1 MVYLNGG
8 ASGIGGG
15 LIVHGSPVGGSGGY
29 AGEFGQNRP
38 GIAAQDDRRAAGGV
52 LEDEVSRARLLA
64 VAGLHAAD
72 EPTLAAALA
81 GSDSPEV
88 AAELARQRRILS
100 TALANAVNVLNPSL
114 VVLGGFLATVAE
126 SDPAALAAAVAEQA
140 MPAAAEGLDIRVAAL
155 GEDRLAIG
163 AAELAFEQLLADP
176 LQEALT
182 APPGCAF
189 PVGDPGCGARG
200 VIRYTGRQS
209 NRFEAMTAEIAS
221 RRRPPWTPSFLF
233 PGVRGRAPPHSS
245 TPRIRMSSTA
255 SIPIIRPDDYS
266 SVAHPG
272 DLLSRR
278 QRLVYV
284 LVLGALTALG
294 PFTVDLYLPAFPV
307 LQDELG
313 VSAAAVQLTL
323 TGTMIG
329 FGFGQLIVG
338 PWSDKVGRRLP
349 LILATALHIAAS
361 VAAAL
366 APDIV
371 WLSAFRLLQGFGAA
385 AGGVVA
391 MAMVR
396 DLFGG
401 KPLVRMLSRL
411 ALVNGLAPV
420 LAPVIGSQ
428 LLGVMDWRGVFV
440 VLADLRRASCS
451 WPSRSSSSRPC
462 PSPVGTWPGTRRSAT
477 ATPRSSATA
486 CTSARRSSAA

>member
-1 MVYLNGG
+1 
-8 ASGIGGG
+8 
-15 LIVHGSPVGGSGGY
+15 
-29 AGEFGQNRP
+29 
-38 GIAAQDDRRAAGGV
+38 
-52 LEDEVSRARLLA
+52 
-64 VAGLHAAD
+64 
-72 EPTLAAALA
+72 
-81 GSDSPEV
+81 
-88 AAELARQRRILS
+88 
-100 TALANAVNVLNPSL
+100 
-114 VVLGGFLATVAE
+114 
-126 SDPAALAAAVAEQA
+126 
-140 MPAAAEGLDIRVAAL
+140 
-155 GEDRLAIG
+155 
-163 AAELAFEQLLADP
+163 
-176 LQEALT
+176 
-182 APPGCAF
+182 
-189 PVGDPGCGARG
+189 
-200 VIRYTGRQS
+200 
-209 NRFEAMTAEIAS
+209 
-221 RRRPPWTPSFLF
+221 
-233 PGVRGRAPPHSS
+233 
-245 TPRIRMSSTA
+245 MSATA

-266 SVAHPG
+266 ATTHPG

-323 TGTMIG
+323 TGTMVG

-361 VAAAL
+361 VGAAF

-371 WLSAFRLLQGFGAA
+371 WLSVFRLLQGFGAA

-428 LLGVMDWRGVFV
+428 LLAVMDWRGVFV
-440 VLADLRRASCS
+440 VLAIYGAVVVAAVSFFIVETLPESRRHVAGHSTLRDRYAALFRDRVYLGAAIIGGMTFTGLFGYLST
-451 WPSRSSSSRPC
+451 SSFLFQEVYAFTAQQYGMLFAVNSIGIIIGVQTSSRLMRGPVQPQWILAITTIVQFSMAVAIMVLDSSGAGFWGTAIPLWIFILSC
-462 PSPVGTWPGTRRSAT
+462 GFAFPAVQVLALAHHGAEAGTAASLLGALNFGLAGLISPLIGLMGVGSAVPM
-477 ATPRSSATA
+477 AFVMLL
-486 CTSARRSSAA
+486 AAAVAIVALWALVRPKTVPALSD

>member
-1 MVYLNGG
+1 
-8 ASGIGGG
+8 
-15 LIVHGSPVGGSGGY
+15 
-29 AGEFGQNRP
+29 
-38 GIAAQDDRRAAGGV
+38 
-52 LEDEVSRARLLA
+52 
-64 VAGLHAAD
+64 
-72 EPTLAAALA
+72 
-81 GSDSPEV
+81 
-88 AAELARQRRILS
+88 
-100 TALANAVNVLNPSL
+100 
-114 VVLGGFLATVAE
+114 
-126 SDPAALAAAVAEQA
+126 
-140 MPAAAEGLDIRVAAL
+140 
-155 GEDRLAIG
+155 
-163 AAELAFEQLLADP
+163 
-176 LQEALT
+176 
-182 APPGCAF
+182 
-189 PVGDPGCGARG
+189 
-200 VIRYTGRQS
+200 
-209 NRFEAMTAEIAS
+209 
-221 RRRPPWTPSFLF
+221 
-233 PGVRGRAPPHSS
+233 
-245 TPRIRMSSTA
+245 MSSTA

-323 TGTMIG
+323 TGTMVG

-440 VLADLRRASCS
+440 VLAIYGAAVLVAVAFFIVETLPESRRHVAGHSTLRDRYAALFRDRVYLGAAIIGGMTFTGLFGYLST
-451 WPSRSSSSRPC
+451 SSFLFQEIYAFTAQQYGLLFAVNSVGIIIGVQTSSRLMRG
-462 PSPVGTWPGTRRSAT
+462 PVQPQWILAITTVVHLAMAVAIMVLDNWRAPGSG
-477 ATPRSSATA
+477 
-486 CTSARRSSAA
+486 ARRSRSGSTSSPAGSRSPRCRCSRSRTTARRPAPPRRCSAR